1 MLSRVADA
9 LYWMTRHIERAEN
22 LARFVDVTY
31 NLQIECGADAGEV
44 WASLVNVTG
53 DQAWFADRYGLA
65 TADSVTHF
73 LTFNE
78 EYPHSIRNCVRSAR
92 ENARSIRETIS
103 SEMWEQLNQFHIFIR
118 EACAGSEWQQ
128 SPQDFFQEI
137 KLQSHLFKG
146 LTDSTMC
153 RGDGWNFCRLGRL
166 LERADKTSRL
176 LDVKYYILLPKVDH
190 VNSSIDDLQWQAVL
204 RSVSG
209 FEMYR
214 QQHHGI
220 TPQKVVEF
228 LVLDRLFP
236 RAIHYSVLEAEK
248 ALHAI
253 TGTPPDTFRNPA
265 EQQLGSLRAEL
276 AYATVGEIIQS
287 GLHEYLDGLQTKL
300 NRVGDGIYETFI
312 TTTPG
317 TDRQTQ
323 RQSG

>member
-9 LYWMTRHIERAEN
+9 LYWMTRSIERAEN
-22 LARFVDVTY
+22 LARFVDVTF

-44 WASLVNVTG
+44 WQSLVNVTG
-53 DQAWFADRYGLA
+53 DQDWFANRYGLA

-73 LTFNE
+73 LTFDE
-78 EYPHSIRNCVRSAR
+78 DYPHSICNCVRAAR

-103 SEMWEQLNQFHIFIR
+103 SEMWEQLNQFHHFLR
-118 EACAGSEWQQ
+118 DASGNTDWRQ
-128 SPQDFFQEI
+128 SPQDFYQEV

-146 LTDSTMC
+146 LTAGTMR

-190 VNSSIDDLQWQAVL
+190 VNSSVDDLQWQAVL
-204 RSVSG
+204 QSVSA
-209 FEMYR
+209 FEVYR

-220 TPQKVVEF
+220 TPHKVVEF
-228 LVLDRLFP
+228 LVLDSLFP
-236 RAIHYSVLEAEK
+236 RAIHYAVLEAER
-248 ALHAI
+248 ALHCI
-253 TGTPPDTFRNPA
+253 TGTPADTYRNPA
-265 EQQLGSLRAEL
+265 EQQLGLLRAEL
-276 AYATVGEIIQS
+276 AYATVDEIIQG

-312 TTTPG
+312 TKTPTG
-317 TDRQTQ
+317 NMSAS
-323 RQSG
+323 QSM

>member
-9 LYWMTRHIERAEN
+9 LYWMTRSIERAEN
-22 LARFVDVTY
+22 LARFVDVTF
-31 NLQIECGADAGEV
+31 NLQIECGADAGDV
-44 WASLVNVTG
+44 WPSLVNVTG

-78 EYPHSIRNCVRSAR
+78 EYPSSIRNCVRAAR

-118 EACAGSEWQQ
+118 EASDGSEWQQ

-137 KLQSHLFKG
+137 RLQCHLFEG
-146 LTDSTMC
+146 LTASTLR
-153 RGDGWNFCRLGRL
+153 RGDGWNFCQLGRL

-176 LDVKYYILLPKVDH
+176 LDVKYYILLPRVDH

-204 RSVSG
+204 RSVSA

-236 RAIHYSVLEAEK
+236 RSIHYAVLEAEQS
-248 ALHAI
+248 LHAI
-253 TGTPPDTFRNPA
+253 TGTPLDTYRNPA
-265 EQQLGSLRAEL
+265 EQQLGLLRAEL
-276 AYATVGEIIQS
+276 AYATVDEIIQS

-317 TDRQTQ
+317 TERQTQ
-323 RQSG
+323 SQSI

>member
-1 MLSRVADA
+1 
-9 LYWMTRHIERAEN
+9 
-22 LARFVDVTY
+22 
-31 NLQIECGADAGEV
+31 IECGADAGDV
-44 WASLVNVTG
+44 WPSLVNVSG
-53 DQAWFADRYGLA
+53 DQEWFYERYGLA

-78 EYPHSIRNCVRSAR
+78 EYPNSIRNCVRTAR

-118 EACAGSEWQQ
+118 EASGNSQWRQ
-128 SPQDFFQEI
+128 SPQDFFQEV
-137 KLQSHLFKG
+137 KQQSHLFKG
-146 LTDSTMC
+146 LTDSTLR
-153 RGDGWNFCRLGRL
+153 RGDGWNFGRLGRL

-176 LDVKYYILLPKVDH
+176 LDVKYYILLPRVDH
-190 VNSSIDDLQWQAVL
+190 VNSSVDDLQWQAVL
-204 RSVSG
+204 RSVSA

-220 TPQKVVEF
+220 TPPKVVEF

-236 RAIHYSVLEAEK
+236 RAIHYAVLEAEK

-253 TGTPPDTFRNPA
+253 TGTPLDTFGNAA
-265 EQQLGSLRAEL
+265 EQQLGLLRSEL
-276 AYATVGEIIQS
+276 AYATVDEIIAA

-312 TTTPG
+312 TTTPA
-317 TDRQTQ
+317 TERQSQ
-323 RQSG
+323 RQSQQG